1 MKKIKVL
8 IAFALI
14 TPFVSHAQRNF
25 EIEWTQSA
33 IFLDQFGESSRR
45 DYIKGY
51 GMQSEILLWKRLG
64 ELGNFSPR
72 IGSGYTNYWYMA
84 NTLAPRRVASYLP
97 LKFGIDFNFKNSSI
111 KLMTNLSNYILLNSA
126 SDSPTY
132 IGNTRTV
139 ERRIYTNLDLGI
151 RIKTGKRSTFNL
163 STPITIFPI
172 ITSGIR
178 GDFLP
183 IVKPDYKVWAETIGL
198 NLGFKWTLGEID

>member
-1 MKKIKVL
+1 
-8 IAFALI
+8 
-14 TPFVSHAQRNF
+14 
-25 EIEWTQSA
+25 
-33 IFLDQFGESSRR
+33 
-45 DYIKGY
+45 
-51 GMQSEILLWKRLG
+51 
-64 ELGNFSPR
+64 
-72 IGSGYTNYWYMA
+72 
-84 NTLAPRRVASYLP
+84 
-97 LKFGIDFNFKNSSI
+97 
-111 KLMTNLSNYILLNSA
+111 MTNLSNYILLNSA

-151 RIKTGKRSTFNL
+151 RFKTGKRSTFNL

>member
-1 MKKIKVL
+1 MKKIKIL
-8 IAFALI
+8 IALALI
-14 TPFVSHAQRNF
+14 IPFVSHAQTNF

-45 DYIKGY
+45 DGINGY
-51 GMQSEILLWKRLG
+51 GMQSEVLIWRKFENIGRI
-64 ELGNFSPR
+64 SPR
-72 IGSGYTNYWYMA
+72 LGSGYTNLWYL
-84 NTLAPRRVASYLP
+84 NSSLSPRMVASYLP
-97 LKFGIDFNFKNSSI
+97 VKFGFDFNFKKKSI
-111 KLMTNLSNYILLNSA
+111 KLMANLSNYICLNAKSNR
-126 SDSPTY
+126 SYYQD
-132 IGNTRTV
+132 NTPFV
-139 ERRIYTNLDLGI
+139 ERSIYANIDLGI

-172 ITSGIR
+172 ITSGLK